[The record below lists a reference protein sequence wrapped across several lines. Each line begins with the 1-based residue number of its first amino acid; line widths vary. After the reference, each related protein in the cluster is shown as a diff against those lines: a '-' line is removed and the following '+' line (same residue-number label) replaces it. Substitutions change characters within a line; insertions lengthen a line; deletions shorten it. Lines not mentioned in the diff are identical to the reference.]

1 MIAALNDLD
10 VQGFDIQIA
19 YLNTDNRENFWFRD
33 VPEFGELQGK
43 NFIFNKLI
51 YGINYTVSSFIL
63 EVGLNGLC

>member
-33 VPEFGELQGK
+33 VPEFGEL
-43 NFIFNKLI
+43 
-51 YGINYTVSSFIL
+51 
-63 EVGLNGLC
+63 